1 MGKKTGNLAS
11 LHPGQQG
18 WISDIHAE
26 EDIGQRLRDMG
37 LVEGSRIEC
46 AYRSPFGD
54 PTAYFVKGTL
64 IAIRNRDA
72 ENIDIESESP
82 LFGGSGREWGSVMF
96 RQK

>member
-54 PTAYFVKGTL
+54 PTAYFVTGTL
-64 IAIRNRDA
+64 IAIRTRDA

-82 LFGGSGREWGSVMF
+82 LFGGSGREWG
-96 RQK
+96 